1 MGGGIPRK
9 DDVWEVEFA
18 TYYGD
23 VFKRRIG
30 EDKVPKYIKDR
41 RFDGEFGSWLKGHFK
56 TSEKTKILELSKVI

>member
-30 EDKVPKYIKDR
+30 EDKVPKFIKDR
-41 RFDGEFGSWLKGHFK
+41 NYSGQFGSWLKERFK
-56 TSEKTKILELSKVI
+56 TSQTTKILELRKVL